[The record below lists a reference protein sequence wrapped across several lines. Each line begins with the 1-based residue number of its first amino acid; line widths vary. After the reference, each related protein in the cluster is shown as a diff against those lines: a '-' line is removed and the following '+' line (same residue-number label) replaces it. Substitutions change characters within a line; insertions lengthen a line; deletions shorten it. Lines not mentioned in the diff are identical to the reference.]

1 MEPRIRPTDPV
12 MPTQFTLDGPDGRK
26 MTFRAWSSVDSV
38 ISEGGHSRKNKR
50 RQNTSDLASHNRHR
64 MSGVKLEPFLVQAA
78 SLKSEPDFSIA
89 NMTDSIFLDAV
100 MRAFLVP
107 ISEHFLL

>member
-1 MEPRIRPTDPV
+1 MDSRIRPTDHA

-38 ISEGGHSRKNKR
+38 ISAGGQSRKKER

-64 MSGVKLEPFLVQAA
+64 MSGVKLEPVQVQAA

-100 MRAFLVP
+100 MSAFFVP
-107 ISEHFLL
+107 ISEHLRL